1 MIEIHPAI
9 LSKDGKPEFVVLPF
23 EEFMRLREELMS
35 QGGAAILPDPRYGGF
50 WENLPAAELA
60 RRQGAKPADRVE
72 DLYGDGD
79 PADWEGFE
87 EAVEQWRSEHPAS

>member
-1 MIEIHPAI
+1 MIELHPEI

-23 EEFMRLREELMS
+23 EEFMRLREELLAHA
-35 QGGAAILPDPRYGGF
+35 GTPIVPDARLGGF
-50 WENLPAAELA
+50 WENLSAEELA
-60 RRQGAKPADRVE
+60 RRQGVKPVARIE
-72 DLYGDGD
+72 DLYGDGG